1 MSRTCWIFLGIIVFA
16 VVIVAASILL
26 SQQMSP
32 AGCMTVERPDVTICV
47 DRTAGRTVGAQRRRR
62 LQRRRLHG
70 RRRAH

>member
-32 AGCMTVERPDVTICV
+32 AAALTVEPT
-47 DRTAGRTVGAQRRRR
+47 
-62 LQRRRLHG
+62 
-70 RRRAH
+70 